1 MFTAR
6 YEINIEEQSRLIF
19 IFQVGAIPQAVSRR
33 PFTVEARVQSK
44 ASPCEICSGQSDT
57 GTGFSGS
64 TSFFSLLLSFH
75 QCSTLIFTY
84 TLLLRGQAGEAGNLL
99 KISALSEIG
108 EHRIKNYFQCFRL

>member
-1 MFTAR
+1 M
-6 YEINIEEQSRLIF
+6 
-19 IFQVGAIPQAVSRR
+19 PQAVSRR
-33 PFTVEARVQSK
+33 LFTVEARVQSTT
-44 ASPCEICSGQSDT
+44 SPCEVCNGRSGT

-84 TLLLRGQAGEAGNLL
+84 TLLLRGQTGKAGNLP

-108 EHRIKNYFQCFRL
+108 KLSVVSPLKDESPQPYRLQRYAYSPWCTLNIAT

>member
-44 ASPCEICSGQSDT
+44 ASPCEICSGQSDI
-57 GTGFSGS
+57 GFSES
-64 TSFFSLLLSFH
+64 VFIPPMLHTHISF
-75 QCSTLIFTY
+75 Y
-84 TLLLRGQAGEAGNLL
+84 TLLLPGGQAGET
-99 KISALSEIG
+99 
-108 EHRIKNYFQCFRL
+108 